1 MCCGTDVCTRYE
13 RLTPWVGDM
22 ATISSASFRVADV
35 RAQDLCALHR
45 RFATPLRRFFRRY
58 RLNAADVED
67 LTQDVFVRLAGSNMQ
82 VDLLKPESF
91 VFTVALNLVRD
102 RARRLHIKALPKSMA
117 VEKCSSSCDLPTPDQ
132 CLEFEQR
139 LRHAEQLL
147 SGLKPDAQEAFSCIA
162 FRVRATYRSRRSC
175 ESLSVWWRSTS
186 WRLWRACGERLPSSC
201 ATESLPTARS
211 TWITARV
218 RMQICQSSTIY
229 LSIGFPRKCAEA
241 LRRP

>member
-117 VEKCSSSCDLPTPDQ
+117 VEKLSLSCDLPTPDQ

-147 SGLKPDAQEAFSCIA
+147 SSLTPDAQEAFLMHRIQGESHVQIA
-162 FRVRATYRSRRSC
+162 AKLRISVSMVEKHIMAAVA
-175 ESLSVWWRSTS
+175 SLRGA
-186 WRLWRACGERLPSSC
+186 L
-201 ATESLPTARS
+201 
-211 TWITARV
+211 
-218 RMQICQSSTIY
+218 
-229 LSIGFPRKCAEA
+229 AE
-241 LRRP
+241 

>member
-1 MCCGTDVCTRYE
+1 
-13 RLTPWVGDM
+13 M

-117 VEKCSSSCDLPTPDQ
+117 VEKLSLSCDLPTPDQ

-147 SGLKPDAQEAFSCIA
+147 SSLTPDAQEAFLMHRIQGESHVQIA
-162 FRVRATYRSRRSC
+162 AKLRISVSMVEKHIMAAVA
-175 ESLSVWWRSTS
+175 SLRGA
-186 WRLWRACGERLPSSC
+186 L
-201 ATESLPTARS
+201 
-211 TWITARV
+211 
-218 RMQICQSSTIY
+218 
-229 LSIGFPRKCAEA
+229 AE
-241 LRRP
+241 